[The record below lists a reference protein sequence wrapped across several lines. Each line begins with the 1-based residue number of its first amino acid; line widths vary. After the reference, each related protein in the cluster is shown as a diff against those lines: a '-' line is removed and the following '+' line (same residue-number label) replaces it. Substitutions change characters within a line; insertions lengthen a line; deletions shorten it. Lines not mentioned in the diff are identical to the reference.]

1 MENIVKEACVER
13 LDAAILAEKNGADR
27 IELCS
32 GLDLDGLIPH
42 RNMIKDVINSVKIP
56 VKVMIRPRG
65 GNFVYH
71 DQELDVMKD
80 DILYCKRLNVS
91 GIVLGTLKEDKTVN
105 LRATRLLSDMAT
117 GLEITFHKAIDEVSS
132 IFNEL
137 DRLKSIQAVTNILTS
152 GGADSAMEGCDT
164 IKEMVNRYKGQ
175 LTIIAAGKIT
185 EQNIVKVHELTGAE
199 EYHGRKI
206 VGNLRP
212 N

>member
-1 MENIVKEACVER
+1 LRNIVKEACVER
-13 LDAAILAEKNGADR
+13 LDEAILAEKNGANR

-32 GLDLDGLIPH
+32 RLDLDGLTPH

-56 VKVMIRPRG
+56 VKVMIRPRA

-71 DQELDVMKD
+71 DHELNVMKD
-80 DILYCKRLNVS
+80 DILYCKRVNVS
-91 GIVLGTLKEDKTVN
+91 GIVFGVLKKDKTVD
-105 LRATRLLSDMAT
+105 LIATRLLSDIAT

-132 IFNEL
+132 IFTEL
-137 DRLKSIQAVTNILTS
+137 DRLRSIQAVTNILTS
-152 GGADSAMEGCDT
+152 GGADSAMEGSDT
-164 IKEMVNRYKGQ
+164 LKEMVTRYKDQ

-185 EQNIVKVHELTGAE
+185 EQNLIKVHQLTGAQ

-206 VGNLRP
+206 VGDLRP

>member
-1 MENIVKEACVER
+1 MRNIVKEACVER
-13 LDAAILAEKNGADR
+13 LDEAILAEKNGADR

-32 GLDLDGLIPH
+32 RLDLDGLTPH
-42 RNMIKDVINSVKIP
+42 RKMIQDVINSVKIP

-71 DQELDVMKD
+71 GKELDVMKE
-80 DILYCKRLNVS
+80 DILYCKRVNVS
-91 GIVLGTLKEDKTVN
+91 GIVFGVLKDDKTVD
-105 LRATRLLSDMAT
+105 LIATRLLTDTAA

-132 IFNEL
+132 IFTEL
-137 DRLKSIQAVTNILTS
+137 DRLRSIQAVTNILTS
-152 GGADSAMEGCDT
+152 GGADSAMEGSDT
-164 IKEMVNRYKGQ
+164 LKEMVTRYKGQ

-185 EQNIVKVHELTGAE
+185 EQNIVKVNELIGAQ

-206 VGNLRP
+206 VGDLRP

>member
-1 MENIVKEACVER
+1 
-13 LDAAILAEKNGADR
+13 
-27 IELCS
+27 
-32 GLDLDGLIPH
+32 
-42 RNMIKDVINSVKIP
+42 VKIP
-56 VKVMIRPRG
+56 VKVMIRPRA

-71 DQELDVMKD
+71 AQELDVMKD
-80 DILYCKRLNVS
+80 DILYCKRVNVS
-91 GIVLGTLKEDKTVN
+91 GIVLGVLKEDKTVD
-105 LRATRLLSDMAT
+105 LIATRLLSDIAS
-117 GLEITFHKAIDEVSS
+117 GLEITFHKAIDEASS
-132 IFNEL
+132 ILTEL

-152 GGADSAMEGCDT
+152 GGADSAMEGSDT

-185 EQNIVKVHELTGAE
+185 EQNIVKVYELTGAE

>member
-1 MENIVKEACVER
+1 MRNIVKEACVER
-13 LDAAILAEKNGADR
+13 LDEAILAEKNGANR

-32 GLDLDGLIPH
+32 RLDLDGLTPH

-80 DILYCKRLNVS
+80 DILYCKRVNVS
-91 GIVLGTLKEDKTVN
+91 GIVFGVLKEDKTVD
-105 LRATRLLSDMAT
+105 LIVTKLLSDIAS
-117 GLEITFHKAIDEVSS
+117 GLEITFHKAIDEASS
-132 IFNEL
+132 ILTEL

-152 GGADSAMEGCDT
+152 GGADSAMEGSDT

-185 EQNIVKVHELTGAE
+185 EQNIIKVHELTGAQ

-206 VGNLRP
+206 VGDLRP

>member
-1 MENIVKEACVER
+1 LRNKVKEACVER
-13 LDAAILAEKNGADR
+13 LDEAILAEKNGANR

-32 GLDLDGLIPH
+32 RLDLDGLTPH

-56 VKVMIRPRG
+56 VKVMIRPRA

-80 DILYCKRLNVS
+80 DILYCKRVNVS
-91 GIVLGTLKEDKTVN
+91 GIVFGVLKEDKTVD
-105 LRATRLLSDMAT
+105 LLATRLLSDMAS

-132 IFNEL
+132 IFPEL
-137 DRLKSIQAVTNILTS
+137 DRLRSIQAVTNVLTS

>member
-1 MENIVKEACVER
+1 MRNIVKEACVER
-13 LDAAILAEKNGADR
+13 LDEAILAEKNGADR

-32 GLDLDGLIPH
+32 RLDLDGLTPH
-42 RNMIKDVINSVKIP
+42 RKMIQDVINSVKIP

-71 DQELDVMKD
+71 GKELDVMKE
-80 DILYCKRLNVS
+80 DILYCKRVNVS
-91 GIVLGTLKEDKTVN
+91 GIVFGVLKDDKTVD
-105 LRATRLLSDMAT
+105 LIATRLLTDMAA

-132 IFNEL
+132 IFTEL
-137 DRLKSIQAVTNILTS
+137 DRLRSIQEITNILTS
-152 GGADSAMEGCDT
+152 GAADSAMRGSHT
-164 IKEMVNRYKGQ
+164 LKEMVTRYKGQ

-185 EQNIVKVHELTGAE
+185 EQNIVKVHELICAQ

-206 VGNLRP
+206 VGDLRP

>member
-1 MENIVKEACVER
+1 MRNIVKEACVER
-13 LDAAILAEKNGADR
+13 LDEAILAEKNGADR

-32 GLDLDGLIPH
+32 RLDLDGLTPH
-42 RNMIKDVINSVKIP
+42 RKMIQDVINSVKIP

-71 DQELDVMKD
+71 GKELDVMKD
-80 DILYCKRLNVS
+80 DILYCKRVNVS
-91 GIVLGTLKEDKTVN
+91 GIVFGVLKDDKTVD
-105 LRATRLLSDMAT
+105 LIATRLLTDMAA

-132 IFNEL
+132 IFTEL
-137 DRLKSIQAVTNILTS
+137 DRLRSIQEITNILTS
-152 GGADSAMEGCDT
+152 GAADSAKRGSHT
-164 IKEMVNRYKGQ
+164 LKEMVTRYKGQ

>member
-1 MENIVKEACVER
+1 MRNIVKEACVER
-13 LDAAILAEKNGADR
+13 LDEAILAEKNGANR

-32 GLDLDGLIPH
+32 RLDLYGLTPH

-56 VKVMIRPRG
+56 VKVMIRPRA

-80 DILYCKRLNVS
+80 DILYCKRVNVS
-91 GIVLGTLKEDKTVN
+91 GVVLGVLKEDKTVD
-105 LRATRLLSDMAT
+105 LVATRLLSDIAT
-117 GLEITFHKAIDEVSS
+117 GLDITFHKGIDEVSS
-132 IFNEL
+132 IFTEL
-137 DRLKSIQAVTNILTS
+137 DRLRNIQAVTKILTS
-152 GGADSAMEGCDT
+152 GGADSAMEGSDT
-164 IKEMVNRYKGQ
+164 IKEMVARYKDQ

-185 EQNIVKVHELTGAE
+185 EQNLIKVRQLTGAQ

-206 VGNLRP
+206 VGDLRP

>member
-1 MENIVKEACVER
+1 LRNIVKEACVEK
-13 LDAAILAEKNGADR
+13 LDEAILAEKNGANR

-32 GLDLDGLIPH
+32 RLDLDGLTPH
-42 RNMIKDVINSVKIP
+42 RNMIKNVINSVKIP

-80 DILYCKRLNVS
+80 DILYCKRVNVS
-91 GIVLGTLKEDKTVN
+91 GIVLGVLKEDKTVD
-105 LRATRLLSDMAT
+105 LTATRFLSDIDS

-132 IFNEL
+132 IFTEL

-164 IKEMVNRYKGQ
+164 IKEMVNKYNGQ

-185 EQNIVKVHELTGAE
+185 EQNIVKVYELTGAE

>member
-1 MENIVKEACVER
+1 MRNIVKEACVER
-13 LDAAILAEKNGADR
+13 LDEAILAEKNGANR

-32 GLDLDGLIPH
+32 RLDLDGLTPH

-80 DILYCKRLNVS
+80 DILYCKRVNVS
-91 GIVLGTLKEDKTVN
+91 GIVLGVLKEDKTVD
-105 LRATRLLSDMAT
+105 LIATRLLSDIAS
-117 GLEITFHKAIDEVSS
+117 GLEITFHKAIDEASS
-132 IFNEL
+132 ILTEL

-185 EQNIVKVHELTGAE
+185 EQNIIKVHQLTGAQ

-206 VGNLRP
+206 VGDLRP

>member
-1 MENIVKEACVER
+1 LGNIVKEACVER
-13 LDAAILAEKNGADR
+13 LDEAILAEKNGADR

-32 GLDLDGLIPH
+32 GLDLDGLTPH

-80 DILYCKRLNVS
+80 DILYCKRVNVS
-91 GIVLGTLKEDKTVN
+91 GIVLGVLKEDKTVD
-105 LRATRLLSDMAT
+105 LIATRLLSDIAS

-132 IFNEL
+132 IFTEL
-137 DRLKSIQAVTNILTS
+137 DRLKSVQAVTNILTS

>member
-1 MENIVKEACVER
+1 MRNIVKEACVER
-13 LDAAILAEKNGADR
+13 LDEAILAEKNGADR

-32 GLDLDGLIPH
+32 RLDLDGLTPH
-42 RNMIKDVINSVKIP
+42 RKMIQDVINSVKIP

-71 DQELDVMKD
+71 GKELDVMKE
-80 DILYCKRLNVS
+80 DILYCKRVNVS
-91 GIVLGTLKEDKTVN
+91 GIVFGVLKDDKTVD
-105 LRATRLLSDMAT
+105 LIATRLLTDMAA

-132 IFNEL
+132 IFTEL
-137 DRLKSIQAVTNILTS
+137 DRLRSIKEITNILTS
-152 GGADSAMEGCDT
+152 GAADSAMRGSHT
-164 IKEMVNRYKGQ
+164 LKEMVTRYKGQ
-175 LTIIAAGKIT
+175 LTIISAGKIT
-185 EQNIVKVHELTGAE
+185 EQNIVKVHELIGAQ

>member
-1 MENIVKEACVER
+1 MRNIVKEACVER
-13 LDAAILAEKNGADR
+13 LDEAILAEKNGANR

-32 GLDLDGLIPH
+32 RLDLDGLTPH
-42 RNMIKDVINSVKIP
+42 RNMIRDVINSVEIP

-71 DQELDVMKD
+71 DQELDVIKD
-80 DILYCKRLNVS
+80 DILYCKRVNVS
-91 GIVLGTLKEDKTVN
+91 GIVFGVLKEDKTVD
-105 LRATRLLSDMAT
+105 LIVTKLLSDIAS
-117 GLEITFHKAIDEVSS
+117 GLEITFHKAIDEASS
-132 IFNEL
+132 ILTEL

-152 GGADSAMEGCDT
+152 GGADSAMEGSDT

-185 EQNIVKVHELTGAE
+185 EQNIIKVHELTGAE

>member
-1 MENIVKEACVER
+1 MRNIVKEACVER
-13 LDAAILAEKNGADR
+13 LDEAILAEKNGADR

-32 GLDLDGLIPH
+32 RLDLDGMTPH

-56 VKVMIRPRG
+56 VKVMIRPRT

-71 DQELDVMKD
+71 AQELDVMKD
-80 DILYCKRLNVS
+80 DILYCKRVNVS
-91 GIVLGTLKEDKTVN
+91 GIVLGVLKEDKTVD
-105 LRATRLLSDMAT
+105 LIATRLLSDIAS
-117 GLEITFHKAIDEVSS
+117 GLEITFHKAIDEASS
-132 IFNEL
+132 ILTEL

-152 GGADSAMEGCDT
+152 GGADSAMEGSDT

-175 LTIIAAGKIT
+175 LTIIAAGKII
-185 EQNIVKVHELTGAE
+185 EQNIIKVHELTGAE

>member
-1 MENIVKEACVER
+1 LRNIVKEACVER
-13 LDAAILAEKNGADR
+13 LDEAILAEKNGANR

-32 GLDLDGLIPH
+32 RLDLDGLTPH

-56 VKVMIRPRG
+56 VKVMIRPRA

-80 DILYCKRLNVS
+80 DILYCKRVNVS
-91 GIVLGTLKEDKTVN
+91 GIVFGVLEEDKTVD
-105 LRATRLLSDMAT
+105 LLATRLLSDMAS

-132 IFNEL
+132 IFPEL
-137 DRLKSIQAVTNILTS
+137 DRLRSIQAVTNVLTS

-164 IKEMVNRYKGQ
+164 IKEMVNKYKGQ

-185 EQNIVKVHELTGAE
+185 EQNIVKVYELTGAE

>member
-1 MENIVKEACVER
+1 MRNIVKEACVER
-13 LDAAILAEKNGADR
+13 LDEAILAEKNGADR

-32 GLDLDGLIPH
+32 RLDRDGLTPH

-56 VKVMIRPRG
+56 VKVMIRPRV

-71 DQELDVMKD
+71 AQELDVMKD
-80 DILYCKRLNVS
+80 DILYCKRVNVS
-91 GIVLGTLKEDKTVN
+91 GIVFGVLKEDKTVD
-105 LRATRLLSDMAT
+105 LIATRLLSDIAS
-117 GLEITFHKAIDEVSS
+117 GLEITFHKAIDEASS
-132 IFNEL
+132 ILTEL

-152 GGADSAMEGCDT
+152 GGADSAMEGSDT

-185 EQNIVKVHELTGAE
+185 EQNIIKVHELTGAQ

-206 VGNLRP
+206 VGDLRL

>member
-1 MENIVKEACVER
+1 MRNIVKEACVER
-13 LDAAILAEKNGADR
+13 LDEAILAEKNGAHR

-32 GLDLDGLIPH
+32 RLDLAGLTPH
-42 RNMIKDVINSVKIP
+42 RNMIQDVINSVQIP

-65 GNFVYH
+65 GNFVY
-71 DQELDVMKD
+71 DGKELDVMKE
-80 DILYCKRLNVS
+80 DILYCKSVNVS
-91 GIVLGTLKEDKTVN
+91 GIVFGVLKDDKTVD
-105 LRATRLLSDMAT
+105 LIATRLLTDTAA

-132 IFNEL
+132 ICTEL
-137 DRLKSIQAVTNILTS
+137 DRLRSIQTVTNILTS

-164 IKEMVNRYKGQ
+164 LKEMVNRYKGK

-185 EQNIVKVHELTGAE
+185 EQNIINVHELTGAQ

-206 VGNLRP
+206 VGDLRP

>member
-1 MENIVKEACVER
+1 MRNIVKEACVER
-13 LDAAILAEKNGADR
+13 LDEAILAEKNGANR

-32 GLDLDGLIPH
+32 RLDLDGLTPH

-56 VKVMIRPRG
+56 VKVMIRPRA

-71 DQELDVMKD
+71 DHELNVMKD
-80 DILYCKRLNVS
+80 DILYCKRVNVS
-91 GIVLGTLKEDKTVN
+91 GIVFGVLKKDKTVD
-105 LRATRLLSDMAT
+105 LIATRLLSDIAT

-132 IFNEL
+132 IFTEL
-137 DRLKSIQAVTNILTS
+137 DRLRSIQAVTNILTS
-152 GGADSAMEGCDT
+152 GGADSAMEGSDT
-164 IKEMVNRYKGQ
+164 LKEMVTRYKGQ

-185 EQNIVKVHELTGAE
+185 EQNLIKVRQLTGAQ

-206 VGNLRP
+206 VGDLRP

>member
-1 MENIVKEACVER
+1 MRNIVKEACVER
-13 LDAAILAEKNGADR
+13 LDEAILAEKNGANR

-32 GLDLDGLIPH
+32 RLDLDGLTPH

-56 VKVMIRPRG
+56 VKVMIRPRA
-65 GNFVYH
+65 GNFVYR

-80 DILYCKRLNVS
+80 DILYCKRVNVS
-91 GIVLGTLKEDKTVN
+91 GVVLGVLKEDKTVD
-105 LRATRLLSDMAT
+105 LIATRILSDMAS

-132 IFNEL
+132 IFTEL
-137 DRLKSIQAVTNILTS
+137 DRLRSIQAVTNILTS
-152 GGADSAMEGCDT
+152 GGADSAMEGSDT
-164 IKEMVNRYKGQ
+164 IKEMVARYKDQ

-185 EQNIVKVHELTGAE
+185 EQNLIKVRQLTGAQ

-206 VGNLRP
+206 VGDLRP

>member
-1 MENIVKEACVER
+1 MRNIVKEACVER
-13 LDAAILAEKNGADR
+13 LDEAILAEKNGANR

-32 GLDLDGLIPH
+32 RLDLDGLTPH

-80 DILYCKRLNVS
+80 DILYCKRVNVS
-91 GIVLGTLKEDKTVN
+91 GIVLGVLKEDKTVD
-105 LRATRLLSDMAT
+105 LIATRLLSDIAS

-132 IFNEL
+132 IFPEL
-137 DRLKSIQAVTNILTS
+137 DRLRSIQAVTNVLTS

-185 EQNIVKVHELTGAE
+185 EQNIIKVHQLTGAQ

-206 VGNLRP
+206 VGDLRP